1 MAKAILVSTLQSQFG
16 EYLLGFNGESIN
28 LGIWNGKVELD
39 NLQVNPQTLKEK
51 VSMLLLVQILLLP
64 L

>member
-16 EYLLGFNGESIN
+16 EYLLGLNGESIN